1 MNVSHTVTGNNFD
14 FGKLG
19 CREKVL
25 LYFFDRKNVMSFYI
39 ELCLLLD
46 HFRRLNGPVKDP
58 ISMIDTLLH
67 LFIKVYTVK
76 NFNSLSSII
85 TSFITCFVL
94 DKSKS
99 TSLSQQQYQ
108 RVMC

>member
-46 HFRRLNGPVKDP
+46 HSDA
-58 ISMIDTLLH
+58 
-67 LFIKVYTVK
+67 
-76 NFNSLSSII
+76 
-85 TSFITCFVL
+85 
-94 DKSKS
+94 
-99 TSLSQQQYQ
+99 
-108 RVMC
+108 